1 MKIEEVI
8 IQSRSAIK
16 QRNIAL
22 IVSGILLMSNLFLS
36 VFVISADKEIVLVP
50 NSIDQEVSVKNGKMS
65 NSYLEALSRD
75 VVHLMLDVTPSNIE
89 YAAKSILKMTHPE
102 FYGPLK
108 IALNERAK
116 DIINRKIST
125 FFSGQSIIVGDDKAS
140 VVVIGKLSTFLGKEE
155 VSVEEKSYAISYS
168 YEGFR
173 PLIINFEEVD
183 AKGNPVKS
191 GEVTNEKNHN

>member
-36 VFVISADKEIVLVP
+36 VFVIAADKEIVLVP

-89 YAAKSILKMTHPE
+89 YVAKSILKMTHPE

-125 FFSGQSIIVGDDKAS
+125 FFSGQSIIVGDDKTS

-191 GEVTNEKNHN
+191 GEATNAKNHN